1 MRIRRTWM
9 LAGLAAAAIGCSS
22 NTTAPGSGGTGNG
35 ALFSPAT
42 VGAADG
48 FATSRGQELL
58 LRATLATHGD
68 AVSYCRHGV
77 GG

>member
-1 MRIRRTWM
+1 
-9 LAGLAAAAIGCSS
+9 
-22 NTTAPGSGGTGNG
+22 
-35 ALFSPAT
+35 